1 VTRGAARRLAE
12 TLDRRGL
19 GEPARLLA
27 DAHRPLAPLLGE
39 MAAAYGPL
47 AGLLGARP
55 IDDLRAVLED
65 PDGLDDLTREL
76 AGGGATSPR
85 GRRAKPR

>member
-1 VTRGAARRLAE
+1 MTPGPARRLAE

-27 DAHRPLAPLLGE
+27 DAHRPLAPFLGE

-47 AGLLGARP
+47 ARLLGVR
-55 IDDLRAVLED
+55 
-65 PDGLDDLTREL
+65 GLDDLALLLDDPGGLEL
-76 AGGGATSPR
+76 LTDELGATASR
-85 GRRAKPR
+85 GRRAEPG